1 MDMYQKRRM
10 RKEKREQNEGQN
22 QNGTRTCISCFPGHM
37 SKTRRLI
44 KEKLNL
50 IDIVYEVIDARVP
63 KSSRIIDIDSLLRN
77 KPRIIIMTKYD
88 LCDRVRTNKWVKH
101 YEEKGYKV
109 ITTDLINTN
118 DTKKII
124 DASVEVLTPTIEKRI
139 NKGLLNKKHRVL
151 VVGIPNVGKST
162 LINKL
167 AGKKVVT
174 VGNRPGV
181 TKNLEWIRIN
191 EKLELLDS
199 PGILWPKFEDMEVA
213 YNLAS
218 LTAIKQEVLPTDEVA
233 IYILNK
239 MAKLYPN
246 LLKQY
251 YKIENH
257 NEDDIMA
264 TFEHLGRLRGC
275 LIKGGEVDIDK
286 VVLFIINDL
295 KDGKIKGITFDDI
308 K

>member
-1 MDMYQKRRM
+1 MDMYQKRKQ
-10 RKEKREQNEGQN
+10 RKKERENSSVENTINN
-22 QNGTRTCISCFPGHM
+22 QIKINYFPGHM

-50 IDIVYEVIDARVP
+50 IDIVYEVIDARIP
-63 KSSRIIDIDSLLRN
+63 KSSRIIDIDDLLKN

-88 LCDRVRTNKWVKH
+88 LCDKVKTNKWVKY
-101 YEEKGYKV
+101 YEELGYKV
-109 ITTDLINTN
+109 ITTDLINSN

-124 DASVEVLTPTIEKRI
+124 DLSIEVLSPMIEKRVS
-139 NKGLLNKKHRVL
+139 KGLLNKKHRVL

-191 EKLELLDS
+191 DKLELLDS
-199 PGILWPKFEDMEVA
+199 PGILWPKFEDNEIA

-246 LLKQY
+246 LLKEY
-251 YKIENH
+251 YKIEH
-257 NEDDIMA
+257 HDPTDIMA
-264 TFEHLGRLRGC
+264 TFEHLGKLRGC
-275 LIKGGEVDIDK
+275 LIKGGEIDVDKI
-286 VVLFIINDL
+286 VLFIINDL
-295 KDGKIKGITFDDI
+295 KDGKIKGITFDRL
-308 K
+308 